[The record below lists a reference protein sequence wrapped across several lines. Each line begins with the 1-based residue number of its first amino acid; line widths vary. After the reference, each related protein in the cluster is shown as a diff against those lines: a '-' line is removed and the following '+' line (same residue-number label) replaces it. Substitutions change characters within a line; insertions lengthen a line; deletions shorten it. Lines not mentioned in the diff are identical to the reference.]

1 MTRAIV
7 ATLLVAAAAS
17 APMAD
22 APPAGSRRP
31 ALVVILSV
39 DQLRADY
46 AERYGHQWTR
56 GLRRLIDRGARFS
69 EAAYP
74 YMNTVTCAGHA
85 TIATGTFPAAHGIAL
100 NAWWDRSLGR
110 QMFCTEDPRATNI
123 GHGRAAASGGD
134 SAWRLRVPTFA
145 DELRAQSG
153 VPPRVVSLSL
163 KARSAIM
170 LAGQRA
176 DLVAWY
182 GGESGFVT
190 SSAYTAAPVP
200 FLSAFLA
207 SHPIEQDAGRVWDR
221 ARPVSDYLFE
231 DDAEGEKP
239 DAPWSRTFPHPLPGS
254 PGAPAPGFHA
264 LWEDTPFADAYLGRL
279 AAAAVEAFG
288 LGRGRGTDYLAVS
301 FSTLD
306 LVGHAFGPRS
316 HEVQDVLIQL
326 DATVGA
332 LLEALDRQVGP
343 DRYVV
348 ALTGDHGVSP
358 IPEQMTALG
367 VPAGRI
373 DGRDIV
379 ARVNAVL
386 EPFFGHGPHVATLI
400 YTDLYFRD
408 GVFEKL
414 VANPAAMRAVKDA
427 IEATPGVLRALRADD
442 IAAVRLGGDALALT
456 ALSSHAPGRSGD
468 ILIVPQPY
476 FLNSTAAT
484 THGTGYRYDAR
495 VPVILA
501 GPGIR
506 PGEYLAPATPADIAP
521 TLAHLV
527 GITLPR
533 PDGRVLREALDEA
546 AVSGPRPT
554 AARQ

>member
-1 MTRAIV
+1 MKRALV
-7 ATLLVAAAAS
+7 VTLLVAAAVPART
-17 APMAD
+17 AD
-22 APPAGSRRP
+22 VVPAARRP
-31 ALVVILSV
+31 ALVVILTIDQFRTDYV
-39 DQLRADY
+39 D
-46 AERYGHQWTR
+46 RYGHQWTR
-56 GLRRLIDRGARFS
+56 GLRRLIDRGARFP

-85 TIATGTFPAAHGIAL
+85 TIATGTFPAAHGIPL
-100 NAWWDRSLGR
+100 NGWWDRSLGR
-110 QMFCTEDPRATNI
+110 QMWCTDDPRATNI

-134 SAWRLRVPTFA
+134 SAWRLRVPTLA

-170 LAGQRA
+170 LAGQRG

-190 SSAYTAAPVP
+190 SSAYAPGPVP
-200 FLSAFLA
+200 FLSAFL
-207 SHPIEQDAGRVWDR
+207 SSNPIEQDAGKAWDR
-221 ARPVSDYLFE
+221 ARPASDYLFE

-239 DAPWSRTFPHPLPGS
+239 EAPWSRTFPHPLPGA
-254 PGAPAPGFHA
+254 PGAPAAGFYA
-264 LWEDTPFADAYLGRL
+264 LWEDTPLADAYLGRL
-279 AAAAVEAFG
+279 AAAAIEAFG
-288 LGRGRGTDYLAVS
+288 LGRGPGTDYLAVS

-316 HEVQDVLIQL
+316 HEVQDLLVQL

-332 LLEALDRQVGP
+332 LLETLDRRVGP

-358 IPEQMTALG
+358 IPEQMAALG

-373 DGRDIV
+373 DGRGLV
-379 ARVNAVL
+379 ARVNAAL
-386 EPFFGHGPHVATLI
+386 EPFLGPGPHVATLV

-414 VANPAAMRAVKDA
+414 VANPAAMRAVVDA
-427 IEATPGVLRALRADD
+427 IETTPGVLRALRSDD

-533 PDGRVLREALDEA
+533 PDGRVLREALDTA
-546 AVSGPRPT
+546 ALSGSRPT
-554 AARQ
+554 AARE

>member
-1 MTRAIV
+1 MKRAIIL
-7 ATLLVAAAAS
+7 TLLAAVASPARPADTPAAGAH
-17 APMAD
+17 
-22 APPAGSRRP
+22 RP
-31 ALVVILSV
+31 ALAVIFVIDQFRSDYV
-39 DQLRADY
+39 D
-46 AERYGHQWTR
+46 RYGHQWTK
-56 GLRRLIDRGARFS
+56 GLRRLLDRGARFP

-85 TIATGTFPAAHGIAL
+85 TIATGAFPAAHGIPL
-100 NAWWDRSLGR
+100 NGWWDRSLGR
-110 QMFCTEDPRATNI
+110 QMWCTDDPRATNI

-170 LAGQRA
+170 LAGQRG

-182 GGESGFVT
+182 GGESGLVT
-190 SSAYTAAPVP
+190 SSAYATGPVP
-200 FLSAFLA
+200 FLSTFLSA
-207 SHPIEQDAGRVWDR
+207 HPIEQDAGRTWER
-221 ARPVSDYLFE
+221 ARPASDYLFE
-231 DDAEGEKP
+231 DDGEGENP
-239 DAPWSRTFPHPLPGS
+239 EAPWSRTFPHALPGA
-254 PGAPAPGFHA
+254 PGAPAAGFYA
-264 LWEDTPFADAYLGRL
+264 LWENTPFADAFLGRL
-279 AAAAVEAFG
+279 AAAAVDAFG
-288 LGRGRGTDYLAVS
+288 LGRGPGTDYLAVS

-306 LVGHAFGPRS
+306 MVGHAFGPRS

-326 DATVGA
+326 DATLGT
-332 LLEALDRQVGP
+332 LLEALDRHVGP
-343 DRYVV
+343 DRYIV

-358 IPEQMTALG
+358 IPEQMAALG
-367 VPAGRI
+367 IPAGRI
-373 DGRDIV
+373 DGRGLV
-379 ARVNAVL
+379 ARVNAAI
-386 EPFFGHGPHVATLI
+386 EPFLGPGPHVATVV

-414 VANPAAMRAVKDA
+414 GANPAAMQAVVDA
-427 IEATPGVLRALRADD
+427 IEATPGVLRALRRDD

-456 ALSSHAPGRSGD
+456 ALASHAPGRSGD
-468 ILIVPQPY
+468 IIIVPQPY

-495 VPVILA
+495 VPVVLA

-506 PGEYLAPATPADIAP
+506 RGEYLTAATPADIAP

-527 GITLPR
+527 GVTLPR
-533 PDGRVLREALDEA
+533 PDGRVLREALDDA
-546 AVSGPRPT
+546 ALPGSRPT
-554 AARQ
+554 AGRE

>member
-1 MTRAIV
+1 MKRAIV
-7 ATLLVAAAAS
+7 VTFLAAIAS
-17 APMAD
+17 RAQPAD
-22 APPAGSRRP
+22 APATGSHRP
-31 ALVVILSV
+31 ALVVVLSV
-39 DQLRADY
+39 DQFRGDY
-46 AERYGHQWTR
+46 VDRYGHQWTK
-56 GLRRLIDRGARFS
+56 GLRRLLDRGARFP

-85 TIATGTFPAAHGIAL
+85 TIATGTFPAAHGIPL
-100 NAWWDRSLGR
+100 NGWWDRSLGR
-110 QMFCTEDPRATNI
+110 QMWCTDDPRATNI
-123 GHGRAAASGGD
+123 AHGRAAASGGD

-182 GGESGFVT
+182 GGEAGLVT
-190 SSAYTAAPVP
+190 SNAYAPGPVP
-200 FLSAFLA
+200 FLTGFLS
-207 SHPIEQDAGRVWDR
+207 SHPIEQDAGRTWER

-239 DAPWSRTFPHPLPGS
+239 EAPWSRTFPHPLPGA
-254 PGAPAPGFHA
+254 PGAPATGFYA
-264 LWEDTPFADAYLGRL
+264 LWEDTPFADAFLGRL
-279 AAAAVEAFG
+279 AAAAVDAFN
-288 LGRGRGTDYLAVS
+288 LGRGPGTDYLAVS

-306 LVGHAFGPRS
+306 MVGHAFGPRS

-326 DATVGA
+326 DATVGT
-332 LLEALDRQVGP
+332 LLEALDRLVGP
-343 DRYVV
+343 DRYIV

-358 IPEQMTALG
+358 IPEQMAALG
-367 VPAGRI
+367 VSAGRI
-373 DGRDIV
+373 DGRGLV
-379 ARVNAVL
+379 ARVNAAL
-386 EPFFGHGPHVATLI
+386 EPFLGPGPHVATLV

-414 VANPAAMRAVKDA
+414 AANPAAMQAVIDA
-427 IEATPGVLRALRADD
+427 IEAAPGVLRALRRDD

-456 ALSSHAPGRSGD
+456 ALASHAPGRSGD

-495 VPVILA
+495 VPVVLA

-506 PGEYLAPATPADIAP
+506 RGEYLTAATPADIAP

-533 PDGRVLREALDEA
+533 PDGRVLREALDDA
-546 AVSGPRPT
+546 ALPGPRPT
-554 AARQ
+554 AARE